1 LNDFVFENS
10 TKPKL
15 KPLEQLG
22 HALDIVEKPSTSR
35 VLWR

>member
-1 LNDFVFENS
+1 LNNFVFENS

-22 HALDIVEKPSTSR
+22 HALDNGKPSTSR